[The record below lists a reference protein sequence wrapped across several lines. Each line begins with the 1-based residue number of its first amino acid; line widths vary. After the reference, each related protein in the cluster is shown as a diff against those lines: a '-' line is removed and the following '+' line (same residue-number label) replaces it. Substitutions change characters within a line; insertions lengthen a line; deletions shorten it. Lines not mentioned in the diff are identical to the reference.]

1 MHHRAAEMLGTALL
15 IVATFLLPLTIFVLA
30 VDRCPPAGWAGL
42 MIGLPVTARDPG

>member
-1 MHHRAAEMLGTALL
+1 MRHGAAEMLGTALL

-42 MIGLPVTARDPG
+42 LIGLPVTARDPG